1 MVTKLIPVRRNNKRP
16 KKPVTNQQMKQH
28 TFTSLLKPVQDKMYR
43 LALRLLVSKEAAED
57 ATQEVMLKLWSRKE
71 QLSSYN
77 NLEAFAM
84 TVTKNYCLDQ
94 LKLKQNN
101 NLRIVHSNYDN
112 GEVSLQKQVEVQD
125 DLNWVQKI
133 IANLPEQQKILI
145 QLREVEQ
152 YEYEEI
158 AKMTDMQETAIRVAL
173 SRARK
178 KIKEEMLKR
187 HSYGIK
193 SN

>member
-1 MVTKLIPVRRNNKRP
+1 
-16 KKPVTNQQMKQH
+16 MKQH
-28 TFTSLLKPVQDKMYR
+28 TFISLMKPVQDKMYR

-71 QLSSYN
+71 KLSSYN
-77 NLEAFAM
+77 NVEAFAM
-84 TVTKNYCLDQ
+84 TVTRNHCLDQ

-101 NLRIVHSNYDN
+101 NLRIVHSNYEC
-112 GEVSLQKQVEVQD
+112 GETSLQHKVEIQD
-125 DLNWVQKI
+125 DLNWVEKI
-133 IANLPEQQKILI
+133 IADLPEQQKILI

-158 AKMTDMQETAIRVAL
+158 AKMTQMNQTAIRVAL

-178 KIKEEMLKR
+178 KIKEEMIKR
-187 HSYGIK
+187 HRYGIA
-193 SN
+193 NN

>member
-1 MVTKLIPVRRNNKRP
+1 
-16 KKPVTNQQMKQH
+16 MKQH
-28 TFTSLLKPVQDKMYR
+28 TFSKLLKPVQDKMYR

-57 ATQEVMLKLWSRKE
+57 ATQEVMLKLWKRKE
-71 QLSSYN
+71 QLHTYD

-84 TVTKNYCLDQ
+84 TVTKNHCLDQ

-101 NLRIVHSNYDN
+101 NLRIVHSNYDS
-112 GEVSLQKQVEVQD
+112 GEASLQRQVEVQD

-133 IANLPEQQKILI
+133 IETLPEQQKILI
-145 QLREVEQ
+145 QLREVEE
-152 YEYEEI
+152 YEYKEI
-158 AKMTDMQETAIRVAL
+158 SEMTGMQETAIRVAL

-178 KIKEEMLKR
+178 RIKEEMVKR
-187 HSYGIK
+187 HRYGIK

>member
-1 MVTKLIPVRRNNKRP
+1 
-16 KKPVTNQQMKQH
+16 MKQH
-28 TFTSLLKPVQDKMYR
+28 TFIDLMKPVQDKMYR

-57 ATQEVMLKLWSRKE
+57 ATQEVMMKLWSRKSK
-71 QLSSYN
+71 LSSYH

-84 TVTKNYCLDQ
+84 TVTKNHCLDQ

-101 NLRIVHSNYDN
+101 NLRIVHSNYDS
-112 GEVSLQKQVEVQD
+112 GASLQREVEVRD

-133 IANLPEQQKILI
+133 VAKLPEQQKILI

-158 AKMTDMQETAIRVAL
+158 AKMTDMKETAIRVAL

-178 KIKEEMLKR
+178 KIKEEMIKR
-187 HSYGIK
+187 HRYGIK

>member
-1 MVTKLIPVRRNNKRP
+1 
-16 KKPVTNQQMKQH
+16 
-28 TFTSLLKPVQDKMYR
+28 MYR

-57 ATQEVMLKLWSRKE
+57 ATQEVLLKLWSRK
-71 QLSSYN
+71 QTLGTYN

-84 TVTKNYCLDQ
+84 TVTKNHCLDQ

-101 NLRIVHSNYDN
+101 NLRLVHSNYED
-112 GEVSLQKQVEVQD
+112 GETSLQRKMEVQD

-133 IANLPEQQKILI
+133 IAALPEQQKILI
-145 QLREVEQ
+145 QLRDVEQ

-158 AKMTDMQETAIRVAL
+158 AEMTNMKETAIRVAL

-178 KIKEEMLKR
+178 KIKEEMIKKHR
-187 HSYGIK
+187 YGIS

>member
-1 MVTKLIPVRRNNKRP
+1 
-16 KKPVTNQQMKQH
+16 MKH
-28 TFTSLLKPVQDKMYR
+28 STFINLMSPVQDKMYR
-43 LALRLLVSKEAAED
+43 MALRLLVSKESAED
-57 ATQEVMLKLWSRKE
+57 ALQEVMMKLWSRKE
-71 QLSSYN
+71 NLSSYD

-94 LKLKQNN
+94 LKLKANN
-101 NLRIVHSNYDN
+101 NLRIVHSNYEDGN
-112 GEVSLQKQVEVQD
+112 YSLQNQVEVKD

-133 IANLPEQQKILI
+133 IENLPEQQKILI

-152 YEYEEI
+152 YDYEEI
-158 AKMTDMQETAIRVAL
+158 AEMTGMKETAIRVAL

-178 KIKEEMLKR
+178 KIREEMIKR
-187 HSYGIK
+187 HRYGIK

>member
-1 MVTKLIPVRRNNKRP
+1 
-16 KKPVTNQQMKQH
+16 MKQQ
-28 TFTSLLKPVQDKMYR
+28 TFIDLLRPVQDKMYR
-43 LALRLLVSKEAAED
+43 LALRLLVSREAAED

-71 QLSSYN
+71 KLGAYT

-84 TVTKNYCLDQ
+84 TVTKNHCLDQ

-101 NLRIVHSNYDN
+101 NLRIVHSNYEDGN
-112 GEVSLQKQVEVQD
+112 SSLQKQVEVQD

-133 IANLPEQQKILI
+133 IEGLPEQQRLLI

-158 AKMTDMQETAIRVAL
+158 AQMTDMNETAIRVAL

-178 KIKEEMLKR
+178 KIREEMIKR
-187 HSYGIK
+187 HRYGIK